1 MTTDIIT
8 RGTNGHDVTHRSTGV
23 DDVQCPYCGQPIG
36 RREFKE
42 IQARIEAEERARIA
56 KIEQGLQETFAR
68 EREQV
73 NVKTTAAIEKARRD
87 TAKLAEQQVKGLKA
101 NLEARVNQ
109 RVAAQREAFEKMMVE
124 AVAAE
129 RTKAYGERMK
139 LDAQLQD
146 LQRQLQRKTANQLG
160 DEGEIDMFEAL
171 TAEFLGDDISR
182 VAKGVPGADIV
193 HRVIHNGAVCGTIIY
208 DCKNHKR

>member
-1 MTTDIIT
+1 MTTEIMT
-8 RGTNGHDVTHRSTGV
+8 GRLNGHDVTHRRTGV
-23 DDVQCPYCGQPIG
+23 DDVQCPYCGQPIS

-42 IQARIEAEERARIA
+42 IQASVEAEERARIA
-56 KIEQGLQETFAR
+56 KVEKDLQEKFAR
-68 EREQV
+68 ELEQV
-73 NVKTTAAIEKARRD
+73 EAKTDAAIEKAKRD
-87 TAKLAEQQVKGLKA
+87 TAKLAEQQVKALKA
-101 NLEARVNQ
+101 NLEVTVNQ
-109 RVAAQREAFEKMMVE
+109 RVAAQREASEKKMAE
-124 AVAAE
+124 TVAAE

-171 TAEFLGDDISR
+171 TAEFPGDDISR

-193 HRVIHNGAVCGTIIY
+193 HRVIH
-208 DCKNHKR
+208 